1 MAMLSSKQQIRLA
14 NAVLILSS
22 AWLTISCR
30 LRPIDD
36 IGSMG
41 GASRVSSVSMPVP
54 AKLKPYLGDGKIDAW
69 SLSIIGGACA
79 NGLATPVSH
88 KEKFGMFSGSDV
100 LISEKIT
107 ANCAYTFVLSLGKA
121 SADKTKLEKVY
132 LTNDLDG
139 KRTEITA
146 EQNKGGKVPVAV
158 MLYFT
163 ADGTAALGATSG
175 TSLDPTPPD
184 NNTLNQSTLPNDN
197 TTNQPTPSPSPSPAP
212 DLTGDANCYK
222 GDPVI
227 CKIEFLIA
235 QKTNGYRKQS
245 GLREVDYDAKIA
257 FVSRDWSKK
266 QAASGSIGHS
276 GFPSARIYIYQ
287 QEFGGAPF
295 LTAENVAYNYCNP
308 GNEEAAAA
316 EFINQWWNSSGHR
329 RNMLGGHNAI
339 GVGVFRDASGRC
351 YGTQIFR

>member
-1 MAMLSSKQQIRLA
+1 MIDLRSKLQMPLVTYI
-14 NAVLILSS
+14 LISSS
-22 AWLTISCR
+22 ALLPVSCR
-30 LRPIDD
+30 LKPIDD
-36 IGSMG
+36 IGSAG
-41 GASRVSSVSMPVP
+41 GASRVSSVSMPIP

-69 SLSIIGGACA
+69 SLSIVAGTCSSGAPV
-79 NGLATPVSH
+79 PVSH
-88 KEKFGMFSGSDV
+88 KEKFGLFSNSDV

-163 ADGTAALGATSG
+163 ADGTSALGTTSG
-175 TSLDPTPPD
+175 TSIDSAPPTNNTPSPD
-184 NNTLNQSTLPNDN
+184 STLNNNTLNQPAP
-197 TTNQPTPSPSPSPAP
+197 QPTA
-212 DLTGDANCYK
+212 DATCYK

-235 QKTNGYRKQS
+235 EKTNAYRKQS
-245 GLREVDYDAKIA
+245 GLRDLEYDAKIA
-257 FVSRDWSKK
+257 FISRDWSQK
-266 QAASGSIGHS
+266 QASSGSIGHS
-276 GFPSARIYIYQ
+276 GFPNARISVYR
-287 QEFGGAPF
+287 QEFGSAPF
-295 LTAENVAYNYCNP
+295 LTAENVAYNYCNV
-308 GNEEAAAA
+308 GNEDAAASA
-316 EFINQWWNSSGHR
+316 FIDQWWNSAGHR

-339 GVGVFRDASGRC
+339 GVGVYRDSRGRC